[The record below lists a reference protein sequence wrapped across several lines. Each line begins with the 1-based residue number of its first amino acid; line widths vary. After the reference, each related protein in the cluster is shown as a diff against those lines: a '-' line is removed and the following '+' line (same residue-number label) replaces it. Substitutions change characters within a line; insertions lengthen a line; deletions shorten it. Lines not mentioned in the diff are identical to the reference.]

1 MQVILIRHGMTQ
13 GNREKRYIGVTDEPL
28 CSEGVRQLMQWKQ
41 AGRYPVCDR
50 VIVSPMARCVQT
62 AQIIYPEIE
71 KQSELLLKECDF
83 GKFEGKNYEELKED
97 KTYIHWLSSNGQ
109 APFPEG
115 ESVTGFK
122 KRCVE
127 AFNAILCQNLMVCAG
142 RTADS
147 HQSPETVAMIV
158 HGGTIMSIME
168 RYELSQ
174 KAYYDYMV
182 DNGGGYVVDFDG
194 SMIRIVHRL

>member
-1 MQVILIRHGMTQ
+1 
-13 GNREKRYIGVTDEPL
+13 
-28 CSEGVRQLMQWKQ
+28 
-41 AGRYPVCDR
+41 
-50 VIVSPMARCVQT
+50 
-62 AQIIYPEIE
+62 
-71 KQSELLLKECDF
+71 
-83 GKFEGKNYEELKED
+83 
-97 KTYIHWLSSNGQ
+97 
-109 APFPEG
+109 
-115 ESVTGFK
+115 
-122 KRCVE
+122 
-127 AFNAILCQNLMVCAG
+127 MVCAG
-142 RTADS
+142 RTTADS